1 MRIQHVLSRAM
12 HDCVKFPENTMRRA
26 SETGVLQARIG
37 NIRSNAIT
45 PLLALAAA
53 GLPLAGLAAAPA
65 ETPHA
70 SPNATARKNEIE
82 RRLASPDG
90 TVMVVSHR
98 GCWKM
103 ASENSLDGIRA
114 CIAAGIDMVEL
125 DVRATRD
132 GKLVLMHDATV
143 DRMTDGHGKVSDL
156 TWAELSKLHLRSGGG
171 RSAPVTDRTIPTFED
186 ALRVAKDKILINVD
200 AKILLPAS
208 TLELV
213 DRVSNRR
220 QILFK
225 AEAPLAVIQKA
236 APWVSEVPFQVIAR
250 EQNIVAD
257 PAAAIASYDPLHPVS
272 YEIDVKNQA
281 FAPALTPAIRQR
293 CAHYWVNSLHGRAF
307 DDVVAITQPD
317 LVWGKMIALGI
328 DAIQTDEPVAL
339 KAYLTRTGVRSNR
352 CTR

>member
-1 MRIQHVLSRAM
+1 MHVY
-12 HDCVKFPENTMRRA
+12 VNF
-26 SETGVLQARIG
+26 SEKIARSVNESAIVRTRIG
-37 NIRSNAIT
+37 NISGNNIARRAIA
-45 PLLALAAA
+45 PLFSLAAL
-53 GLPLAGLAAAPA
+53 GLPLASPAAVPAVLHAP
-65 ETPHA
+65 EPGR
-70 SPNATARKNEIE
+70 ARKDVIE

-98 GCWKM
+98 GCWKL

-143 DRMTDGHGKVSDL
+143 DRMTDGHGKVSEL
-156 TWAELSKLHLRSGGG
+156 TWAELNKLRLRSGGG
-171 RSAPVTDRTIPTFED
+171 KDSPLTNRSIPTFED

-208 TLELV
+208 TLDLI

-225 AEAPLAVIQKA
+225 AEAPLAMIQKV
-236 APWVSEVPFQVIAR
+236 APWVSDVPFQVIAR
-250 EQNIVAD
+250 EQNISTD
-257 PAAAIASYDPLHPVS
+257 PAGAIASYDALRPVS
-272 YEIDVKNQA
+272 YEIDIKNQEFTA
-281 FAPALTPAIRQR
+281 TLTPVIRAR
-293 CAHYWVNSLHGRAF
+293 CARYWVNSLHGRAF
-307 DDVVAITQPD
+307 DDALALTQPD
-317 LVWGKMIALGI
+317 HVWGKMIALGI

-339 KAYLTRTGVRSNR
+339 KAYLKRSGAHSQSCSR
-352 CTR
+352 